1 MQLSFFNVMIIPY
14 LGKNKFLQCE
24 SILVML
30 LSFYVQN
37 NIMQLLYEIRQK
49 LIIISK
55 GVNGIMKRRTAREKA
70 LQALFQI
77 DVSNTD
83 PSSAIEHVLEGE
95 SGDDY
100 LTKLVLGVVEQKNEI
115 DPLIKEN
122 LEKWTMDRLATVDR
136 NLLRIAVYELIYF
149 SNEIPANVILDEAI
163 EIAKIYG
170 DEQSSRFINGVLS
183 KVKEKL

>member
-1 MQLSFFNVMIIPY
+1 MYKTPSYIT
-14 LGKNKFLQCE
+14 
-24 SILVML
+24 
-30 LSFYVQN
+30 
-37 NIMQLLYEIRQK
+37 LYEIRQK

-55 GVNGIMKRRTAREKA
+55 GVNVIMKRRTAREKA

-83 PSSAIEHVLEGE
+83 PTYAIEHVLEGE

-115 DPLIKEN
+115 DPLIIEN

-136 NLLRIAVYELIYF
+136 NLLRIAVYELKYF
-149 SNEIPANVILDEAI
+149 RDEIPEKVILDEAI